1 MARRSAEVL
10 SRDLTHD
17 PQRRALITGAA
28 AGIGKA
34 AALRLASERTSVAL
48 VDVRD
53 DELAATANEARR
65 HGVDVL
71 ELVADVADEAA
82 VVSAFDRVREAWGG
96 LDAAVAAA
104 GISMSTTGDARV
116 DELELAVWERI
127 IRTNLTGMFITCK
140 HAVRLIAASGGGSIV
155 MIGSPTGMYGFAYG
169 EHAYSAS
176 KGGCHALARNMAGE
190 LAPLGI
196 RVNVVVPGFID
207 TAMNAHVVADAE
219 ELAAAERLIPLG
231 RIGQP
236 GEVAGMIAWLTSPD
250 ASYATGG
257 YFMVDGG
264 QTCL

>member
-1 MARRSAEVL
+1 MSAP
-10 SRDLTHD
+10 DLMQNA
-17 PQRRALITGAA
+17 PRRALVTGAA

-34 AALRLASERTSVAL
+34 SALRLAAEHTSVAL
-48 VDVRD
+48 VDIQER
-53 DELAATANEARR
+53 ELAAVAREARG

-82 VVSAFDRVREAWGG
+82 VVSALNQVSDAWGG

-116 DELELAVWERI
+116 DQLELEVWERI

-190 LAPLGI
+190 LASLGI

-207 TAMNAHVVADAE
+207 TAMNAHVVADDHLLAE
-219 ELAAAERLIPLG
+219 AERLIPLG

-236 GEVAGMIAWLTSPD
+236 AEIAGMVAWLTSPD

>member
-1 MARRSAEVL
+1 M
-10 SRDLTHD
+10 HD
-17 PQRRALITGAA
+17 TPQRVLITGAA
-28 AGIGKA
+28 SGIARA

-48 VDVRD
+48 MDIKGP
-53 DELAATANEARR
+53 ELAAVAHEARG
-65 HGVDVL
+65 HGGDVL
-71 ELVADVADEAA
+71 ELIADVADEAA
-82 VVSAFDRVREAWGG
+82 VVSALDQVRDAWSG
-96 LDAAVAAA
+96 LDGAVAAA

-116 DELELAVWERI
+116 DQLELDVWERI

-176 KGGCHALARNMAGE
+176 KGGVHALARNMAGE

-196 RVNVVVPGFID
+196 RVNIVVPGFID
-207 TAMNAHVVADAE
+207 TAMNAHVVADAQL
-219 ELAAAERLIPLG
+219 LADANRLIPLG
-231 RIGQP
+231 RIGKP
-236 GEVAGMIAWLTSPD
+236 AEVAGMVAWLISPD

-257 YFMVDGG
+257 YFTVDGG

>member
-1 MARRSAEVL
+1 MPSPG
-10 SRDLTHD
+10 LTNQT
-17 PQRRALITGAA
+17 PRRALVTGAA

-34 AALRLASERTSVAL
+34 AALRLATERNSVAL
-48 VDVRD
+48 MDVREP
-53 DELAATANEARR
+53 ELAAVAKEARG

-71 ELVADVADEAA
+71 ELVADVANEAA
-82 VVSAFDRVREAWGG
+82 VASALDEVRDAWGG

-104 GISMSTTGDARV
+104 GISMSATGDARV
-116 DELELAVWERI
+116 DQLELAVWERI

-196 RVNVVVPGFID
+196 RVNVVIPGFID
-207 TAMNAHVVADAE
+207 TAMNAHVVADAQL
-219 ELAAAERLIPLG
+219 LADAERLIPLG
-231 RIGQP
+231 RIGKP
-236 GEVAGMIAWLTSPD
+236 AEVAGMIAWLASPD
-250 ASYATGG
+250 AGYATGG